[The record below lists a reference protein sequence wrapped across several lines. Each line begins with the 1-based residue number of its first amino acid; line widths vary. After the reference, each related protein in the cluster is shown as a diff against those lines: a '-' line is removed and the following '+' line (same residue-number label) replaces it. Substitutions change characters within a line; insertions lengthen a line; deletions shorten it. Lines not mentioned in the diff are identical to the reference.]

1 MLHLFAGLDLH
12 TGLLL
17 LLALAF
23 VLFYEAING
32 FHDTANAVAT
42 VIYTRAMRSQL
53 AVVMAAVFNFLGV
66 LLGGLSV
73 AYAIVHML
81 PTDLLLNMGSSHGLA
96 MVFSMLLAAIIWN
109 LGTWYFGLP
118 ASSSHTLIGA
128 IIGIGLTNALMT
140 GTSVVDALNIPK
152 VLSIFGSLIVSPIV
166 GLVFAGGLIFLL
178 RRYWSGTKKR
188 ARIHLTPAEREKKD
202 GKKKPPFWT
211 RIALIL
217 SAIGVAF
224 SHGAN
229 DGQKGI
235 GLVML
240 VLIGVAPAGFVVNM
254 NATGYEIT
262 RTRDAINNVEAYFEQ
277 HPALLKQATGADQL
291 VPAPEAGATQPA
303 EFHCHPSNT
312 INALNRLKGM
322 LTTDVES
329 YDKLSLDQRSQMRR
343 IMLCVSDTI
352 DKVVK
357 MPGVSADDQRLLKK
371 LKSDMLSTIEYAPVW
386 IIMAVALALGI
397 GTMIGWRRVATTIG
411 EKIGKKGMTYAQG
424 MSAQMTA
431 AVSIGLASYTGM
443 PVSTTH
449 VLSSSVA
456 GTMVERTAAG
466 IARGELD
473 VRLPVTGDE
482 RDEVDRLRGTINRMA
497 EGLEETEKMKNEFIS
512 SVSHELRTPLT
523 SIRGWVETL
532 RTLDDPSDEN
542 YRKGLEI
549 INNETARL
557 YNMVEELLDFSRLQ
571 NGRLKMTCR
580 PLDLV
585 AELTDAVLFCEARIQ
600 REGLVLVYNE
610 PEEMIPVYAD
620 PDRLRQV
627 FINILDNAIKYSAP
641 GGRITVKLWA
651 GEYKAFI
658 ELIDQGRGI
667 PPEDLENVKTKFY
680 KGSNSVRGSGIGL
693 ALVDSIMTALDG
705 TMDIKSTLGRGTV
718 VTLGL
723 PLYKNKKPFS

>member
-128 IIGIGLTNALMT
+128 IIGYWFNQCVDDRDVSGGCTQYPESIKYFRFSDRFLYCRPGVCWRSDFLAASLLERHQETRPYPPDPS
-140 GTSVVDALNIPK
+140 GSVKRKTARK
-152 VLSIFGSLIVSPIV
+152 S
-166 GLVFAGGLIFLL
+166 
-178 RRYWSGTKKR
+178 RRS
-188 ARIHLTPAEREKKD
+188 
-202 GKKKPPFWT
+202 WT

-371 LKSDMLSTIEYAPVW
+371 LKSDMLSTIRCTV
-386 IIMAVALALGI
+386 G
-397 GTMIGWRRVATTIG
+397 
-411 EKIGKKGMTYAQG
+411 
-424 MSAQMTA
+424 
-431 AVSIGLASYTGM
+431 
-443 PVSTTH
+443 
-449 VLSSSVA
+449 
-456 GTMVERTAAG
+456 
-466 IARGELD
+466 
-473 VRLPVTGDE
+473 
-482 RDEVDRLRGTINRMA
+482 VD
-497 EGLEETEKMKNEFIS
+497 
-512 SVSHELRTPLT
+512 HH
-523 SIRGWVETL
+523 
-532 RTLDDPSDEN
+532 
-542 YRKGLEI
+542 
-549 INNETARL
+549 
-557 YNMVEELLDFSRLQ
+557 
-571 NGRLKMTCR
+571 
-580 PLDLV
+580 
-585 AELTDAVLFCEARIQ
+585 
-600 REGLVLVYNE
+600 
-610 PEEMIPVYAD
+610 
-620 PDRLRQV
+620 
-627 FINILDNAIKYSAP
+627 
-641 GGRITVKLWA
+641 GGRA
-651 GEYKAFI
+651 G
-658 ELIDQGRGI
+658 
-667 PPEDLENVKTKFY
+667 
-680 KGSNSVRGSGIGL
+680 VRYRYDDWL
-693 ALVDSIMTALDG
+693 APCGNDY
-705 TMDIKSTLGRGTV
+705 R
-718 VTLGL
+718 
-723 PLYKNKKPFS
+723 

>member
-17 LLALAF
+17 VLALVF

-53 AVVMAAVFNFLGV
+53 AVAMAAIFNFLGV

-81 PTDLLLNMGSSHGLA
+81 PTDLLLNMGSAHGLA

-140 GTSVVDALNIPK
+140 GTSVVEALNIPK
-152 VLSIFGSLIVSPIV
+152 VINIFGSLIISPIV
-166 GLVFAGGLIFLL
+166 GLVVAGGLIFLL

-211 RIALIL
+211 RIALII

-254 NATGYEIT
+254 NASGYEIT
-262 RTRDAINNVEAYFEQ
+262 RTRDAINNVETFFQQRPEL
-277 HPALLKQATGADQL
+277 LLKVANSAEQL
-291 VPAPEAGATQPA
+291 TPEATAA
-303 EFHCHPSNT
+303 VEFHCHPANT
-312 INALNRLKGM
+312 INALERAKGM
-322 LTTDVES
+322 LTNIES
-329 YDKLSLDQRSQMRR
+329 YDNLSVEQRSQLRR
-343 IMLCVSDTI
+343 IMLCISDTT
-352 DKVVK
+352 DKVAK
-357 MPGVSADDQRLLKK
+357 MPEVNADDQRLLKK
-371 LKSDMLSTIEYAPVW
+371 LKTDMLSTIEYAPIW

-397 GTMIGWRRVATTIG
+397 GTMIGWQRVAMTIG

-424 MSAQMTA
+424 MSAQITA
-431 AVSIGLASYTGM
+431 AISIGLASYVGM

-449 VLSSSVA
+449 VLSSAVA
-456 GTMVERTAAG
+456 GTM
-466 IARGELD
+466 L
-473 VRLPVTGDE
+473 
-482 RDEVDRLRGTINRMA
+482 VDGG
-497 EGLEETEKMKNEFIS
+497 GLQRKT
-512 SVSHELRTPLT
+512 VT
-523 SIRGWVETL
+523 SILIAWIFTL
-532 RTLDDPSDEN
+532 PAAIFLS
-542 YRKGLEI
+542 G
-549 INNETARL
+549 AL
-557 YNMVEELLDFSRLQ
+557 YWIALQ
-571 NGRLKMTCR
+571 
-580 PLDLV
+580 
-585 AELTDAVLFCEARIQ
+585 
-600 REGLVLVYNE
+600 
-610 PEEMIPVYAD
+610 
-620 PDRLRQV
+620 
-627 FINILDNAIKYSAP
+627 
-641 GGRITVKLWA
+641 
-651 GEYKAFI
+651 
-658 ELIDQGRGI
+658 LI
-667 PPEDLENVKTKFY
+667 
-680 KGSNSVRGSGIGL
+680 
-693 ALVDSIMTALDG
+693 
-705 TMDIKSTLGRGTV
+705 
-718 VTLGL
+718 
-723 PLYKNKKPFS
+723 